1 MPLVEEAHR
10 RDEPD
15 AASRPSAPARAASRS
30 SATVR
35 SVLMPATSCSGQ
47 RPVWRTS
54 SSNRA
59 SSSGA
64 TRSTAARWASTVAS
78 SPRATGPVSAAS
90 GPSSATFSTVWRT
103 SGSSSGARLVAVE
116 AGARGDRLRRR
127 LERHEEVRGHG
138 RGRVVGGAALVVDL
152 ERRHAEP
159 LGELGRRTRA
169 PRAWCPP
176 PRPRRPRSARPDGRT
191 TGADAARSPARPAWA
206 SAVSGVAPLVW
217 PTSGAAAVTA
227 SAAAAISAS
236 GTQSTMASQR
246 AGRSPR
252 PGRAVDVDAGVAER
266 PRKGGADP
274 ACADYA
280 HAQRA
285 RE

>member
-1 MPLVEEAHR
+1 MLFPPERAGREQRAQLGDRANAPSCR
-10 RDEPD
+10 RLLP
-15 AASRPSAPARAASRS
+15 APAPWSGG
-30 SATVR
+30 
-35 SVLMPATSCSGQ
+35 PA
-47 RPVWRTS
+47 RRTEP
-54 SSNRA
+54 

-64 TRSTAARWASTVAS
+64 TRSTAARCASTVAS

-103 SGSSSGARLVAVE
+103 SGSISGAASSRLE
-116 AGARGDRLRRR
+116 PRARCDRLRRG

-138 RGRVVGGAALVVDL
+138 RGRVVGGPALVVDL
-152 ERRHAEP
+152 ERASCRAA
-159 LGELGRRTRA
+159 RRARSRTRA

-191 TGADAARSPARPAWA
+191 TGADGGRSPARPAWA
-206 SAVSGVAPLVW
+206 RAVSGVAPLVC

-246 AGRSPR
+246 EGRSPR
-252 PGRAVDVDAGVAER
+252 PSRAVDVDAGVAER
-266 PRKGGADP
+266 PRKGGADS

-285 RE
+285 RVTRMV